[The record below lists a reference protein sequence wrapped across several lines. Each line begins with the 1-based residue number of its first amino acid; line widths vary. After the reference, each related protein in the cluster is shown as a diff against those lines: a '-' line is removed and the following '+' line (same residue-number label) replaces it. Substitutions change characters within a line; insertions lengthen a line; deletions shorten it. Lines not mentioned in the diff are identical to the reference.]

1 MPAMVPSGVSDSAPA
16 NSIADLLPGTT
27 EQTDS
32 AASEDTEPSEP
43 KDASP
48 AKTDDLPEVEPE
60 KTDEDTSEP
69 EEETQDPQGWMKYW
83 REKYPNKP
91 DPFDKYDNDVAF
103 LDGLSE
109 LTSVVGQRDEN
120 AQLGKALR
128 SAGVTETEIQDYLA
142 KKNSKP
148 SEPTAKGGGAGE
160 LQMLAAKIFDDN
172 GNARKDA
179 PREAVQQYGKIVK
192 DLLLTVS
199 ELKADPKAFLKDVMD
214 DMRKQVREELTQ
226 YDSYLKSQ
234 AAESAALQDFR
245 AENPW
250 LKDPKNPK
258 GLSVQGQQL
267 AQLADQIMA
276 DVEAATGRPL
286 PLSKALPLA
295 MDRLQAKQKSPPPP
309 PGKPA
314 ARHTRN
320 ASPPA
325 KEVTRSA
332 LIAKAG
338 SMGAAIQ
345 YAEDNNIDWG
355 TIKP

>member
-1 MPAMVPSGVSDSAPA
+1 MPAMVSSGVSDSAPA
-16 NSIADLLPGTT
+16 NSIADLLPG
-27 EQTDS
+27 S
-32 AASEDTEPSEP
+32 AP
-43 KDASP
+43 
-48 AKTDDLPEVEPE
+48 EPE
-60 KTDEDTSEP
+60 PTPEPTPEP
-69 EEETQDPQGWMKYW
+69 EPEPEPEPTPEPTPEPEPEPEDDPQAYMKW
-83 REKYPNKP
+83 WKERYPAAP
-91 DPFDKYDNDVAF
+91 DPFDQYENDAAF
-103 LDGLSE
+103 FDGLAE
-109 LTSVVGQRDEN
+109 KAKLVGQRDEN

-295 MDRLQAKQKSPPPP
+295 MDRLQAKQKAPPPP

-320 ASPPA
+320 ASPPT